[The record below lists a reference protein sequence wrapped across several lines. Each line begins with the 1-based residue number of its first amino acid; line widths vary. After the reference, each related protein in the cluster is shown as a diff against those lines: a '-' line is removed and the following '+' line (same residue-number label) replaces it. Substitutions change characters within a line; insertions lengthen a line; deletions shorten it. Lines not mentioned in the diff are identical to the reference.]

1 MIFLKYAVTNIDDC
15 CCVVISN
22 HINPGHFLTFLLETF
37 CMAGDFLNKRESF
50 MFNQKTKLKLRR
62 NSIIYQLVISV
73 NIDSLGRRAS
83 LVSPGTGRVDR
94 GGTTLS

>member
-22 HINPGHFLTFLLETF
+22 HINLGHTFLLETF
-37 CMAGDFLNKRESF
+37 CMAGDFLNKREPF
-50 MFNQKTKLKLRR
+50 MFNQQTKLKLRR